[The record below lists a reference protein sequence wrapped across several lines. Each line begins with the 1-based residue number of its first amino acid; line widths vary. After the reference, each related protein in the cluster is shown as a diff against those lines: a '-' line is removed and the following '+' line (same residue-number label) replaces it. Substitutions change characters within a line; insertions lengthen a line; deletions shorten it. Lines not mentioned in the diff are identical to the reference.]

1 MHHENLW
8 APWRMAYLRELKRK
22 EAQTG
27 ESEPKP
33 SNFFEAYWSHPELD
47 HEHHVIHRDEHGM
60 ILLNRYPYANG
71 HLLVALGEPRPTL
84 MDYDPAQRAA
94 FWSLVELGVEL
105 VERTLRP
112 QGINMGINQGAVA
125 GAGVPEHLHMH
136 LVPRWGGD
144 TNFIS
149 VVGTLRVMP
158 DALESMAADYRE
170 TLNTLLSEQPDEP
183 AAE

>member
-1 MHHENLW
+1 
-8 APWRMAYLRELKRK
+8 MAYLRELKRK

-27 ESEPKP
+27 AADPKP
-33 SNFFEAYWSHPELD
+33 SNFFEAYWTHPELD
-47 HEHHVIHRDEHGM
+47 HEHHVVHRDEQGM

-71 HLLVALGEPRPTL
+71 HLLVALGEPKPTL
-84 MDYDPAQRAA
+84 MDYTPAQRAA

-170 TLNTLLSEQPDEP
+170 ALEAILSEQPDKSEE
-183 AAE
+183 A